1 MPDLVLFD
9 NPVSSNALKVR
20 FALEELGLRYER
32 REVPLTRPRPAEYL
46 ALNPLGGVPGLLD
59 GDVFVAES
67 HAILRYLAAREGR
80 DDLLPADRRERA
92 RVDEFLDRFA
102 TGLRAAF
109 FRHER
114 AVLGYTPEGG
124 FGSAPPDP
132 AAAARVAREIAPQV
146 ALLDGLV
153 TPDGAVLG
161 RFTIA
166 CCAVAPVLFRTTVTG
181 LSLDGRPNLLGL
193 RERLL
198 ARPAFAAAG
207 PVR

>member
-1 MPDLVLFD
+1 MSGLVLFD

-32 REVPLTRPRPAEYL
+32 REIPLTRPRPPEYV

-59 GDVFVAES
+59 GGFFVAES
-67 HAILRYLAAREGR
+67 NAILRYLAAREGR
-80 DDLLPADRRERA
+80 DDLHPADPRDRA

-114 AVLGYTPEGG
+114 EALGYTPEGG
-124 FGSAPPDP
+124 FGAAPPRP
-132 AAAARVAREIAPQV
+132 EAAARVAGEIAPQL
-146 ALLDGLV
+146 AILDGLV
-153 TPDGAVLG
+153 TPRGAVLG

-181 LSLDGRPNLLGL
+181 LALDGFPNLLGL